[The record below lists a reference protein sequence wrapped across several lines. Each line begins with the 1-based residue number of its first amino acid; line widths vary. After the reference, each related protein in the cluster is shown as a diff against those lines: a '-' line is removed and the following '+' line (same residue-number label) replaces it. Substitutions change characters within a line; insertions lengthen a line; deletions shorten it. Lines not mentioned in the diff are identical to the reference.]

1 MKQNEN
7 LLISE
12 IMFLFTENNKVKI
25 NAQHGDEEKKK
36 KSDIRSSSAHS
47 EERHAVS

>member
-12 IMFLFTENNKVKI
+12 ITFLLTENNKVRI
-25 NAQHGDEEKKK
+25 NAQHGDEEKK
-36 KSDIRSSSAHS
+36 SDIRSVSARS